1 MDGENNGKPY
11 GQMDDLG
18 GKPTIFGNI
27 QIEIEV
33 SYATAARSFMCLG
46 PTDPER
52 VTRSRERL
60 RFHDARIRGCFV
72 STFGESIW
80 SIKFA
85 CLMLGKAKN

>member
-1 MDGENNGKPY
+1 MGDVIHQVKLGGPKNRGVSPKMDGENNGKPY

-60 RFHDARIRGCFV
+60 RFN
-72 STFGESIW
+72 S
-80 SIKFA
+80 
-85 CLMLGKAKN
+85 